1 MSLTRQDVE
10 HVAHLA
16 RIEIGEEEIA
26 GVGDKLGRIVD
37 FVDQLGAVDTTG
49 IVPMAHP
56 LDMVQRLR
64 ADEVTETD
72 RRELYQ
78 QNAAGVTGGLYTV
91 PRVIE

>member
-1 MSLTRQDVE
+1 MSLTRQDVA
-10 HVAHLA
+10 HIAHLA
-16 RIEIGEEEIA
+16 RIEIGEDEIA

-37 FVDQLGAVDTTG
+37 FVDQLRAVDTAG

-56 LDMVQRLR
+56 LDMAQRLR

-72 RRELYQ
+72 RRALYQ
-78 QNAAGVTGGLYTV
+78 QNATAVMGGLYTV